1 MHIFNENMD
10 SKLYTKILR
19 DNLAPSAANVLPD
32 GEQRYFLMDNAPT
45 HKSLRSQEVIFNAS
59 CTVLDFPP
67 YSPDLNPI
75 ENLWSILARRVE
87 QRTCETMEELQDTVA
102 DEWNKIEP
110 EVLLN
115 LARSMP
121 ARCQAVIEANG
132 WHTKYYRTTTG

>member
-1 MHIFNENMD
+1 MG
-10 SKLYTKILR
+10 LLR
-19 DNLAPSAANVLPD
+19 RWRTRLHAHLQHEPGHAPSAANFSTA
-32 GEQRYFLMDNAPT
+32 Q
-45 HKSLRSQEVIFNAS
+45 
-59 CTVLDFPP
+59 LDFPP

-110 EVLLN
+110 EVLQN
-115 LARSMP
+115 LAHSMP

-132 WHTKYYRTTTG
+132 WHTKY

>member
-1 MHIFNENMD
+1 MHIFNTNLD

-19 DNLAPSAANVLPD
+19 SNLAPSAANVLPD
-32 GEQRYFLMDNAPT
+32 GKLRCFLMDSAPT
-45 HKSLRSQEVIFNAS
+45 HKSHLSKEVIPNAS

-132 WHTKYYRTTTG
+132 WHTKY